1 MPMKWPWSTTQSSA
15 NETEEQRKQREEQD
29 QKTSDEF
36 FAKIGETIDSRL
48 KPISEKVDSMETR
61 WKGLEKDAAD
71 DERRRA
77 DGELT
82 DEQKLAR
89 ERVQQTVAIIQTN
102 ARITENQV
110 LADIR
115 ERFPEFEARVK
126 EIYAGTPV
134 ERKAQPDYE
143 VYCRNVVNM
152 LVGKAALDGGL
163 KYDQGNK
170 KFFLEDAQ
178 GRNAEGDTYPFL
190 ESDMTWQNP
199 RNGQVLTGRQQLE
212 KLGIKPEEFAKSIK
226 EGIV

>member
-1 MPMKWPWSTTQSSA
+1 MAKWPWSTSQSSA
-15 NETEEQRKQREEQD
+15 NETEEQPKQREEQD
-29 QKTSDEF
+29 QKTYDEF

-61 WKGLEKDAAD
+61 WKTLEKDAAD
-71 DERRRA
+71 EDRRRSE
-77 DGELT
+77 GELT

-89 ERVQQTVAIIQTN
+89 ASVQQTVAIIQTN
-102 ARITENQV
+102 ARNTENQV

>member
-1 MPMKWPWSTTQSSA
+1 MPMKWPWSASQSSA
-15 NETEEQRKQREEQD
+15 NETDEQRKQREDQE
-29 QKTSDEF
+29 QKTADEF

-48 KPISEKVDSMETR
+48 KPISEKVDGMETR
-61 WKGLEKDAAD
+61 WKTLEKDAAD
-71 DERRRA
+71 EDRRRSE
-77 DGELT
+77 GELT

-89 ERVQQTVAIIQTN
+89 ASVQQTVAIIQTN